1 MKFSKVFLDLPMS
14 WLNGLNGNGESK
26 IESGDFMKKRV
37 ALIFGGNSAEHEVS
51 LRSAKNVADALDKT
65 QFDFILIGISK
76 EGSWYRFPD
85 MNVFAHTKIL
95 DASLP
100 PQAEPV
106 ALISMKGR
114 PVLYS
119 LKDQGST
126 PMDCAFPIMHGT
138 MGEDGSIQ
146 GLFKMTQLPF
156 VGCGVWS
163 SAAGM
168 DKEVMKRL
176 LLQAE
181 IPTAKYVLLT
191 PYEKVSYEKIVEKLG
206 SPFFI
211 KPANA
216 GSSVGVHKIKS
227 ATDFEIKLRDAFQF
241 DFKVLA
247 EEFIQGREIECSV
260 MGSNHSPKASLPGE
274 IIPQH
279 EFYSYEAKY
288 IDDQGALLKIPAEL
302 GPDVTRK
309 IQNLAEKT
317 YRVMGCD
324 GLTRVDF
331 FLRPDNNL
339 IINEINTIPGFT
351 KISMYPKMWEASGL
365 SYTSLISELINLGL
379 ERHKNEMSLKTSY
392 LE

>member
-1 MKFSKVFLDLPMS
+1 
-14 WLNGLNGNGESK
+14 
-26 IESGDFMKKRV
+26 MKKIV
-37 ALIFGGNSAEHEVS
+37 ALIFGGKSAEHEVS
-51 LRSAKNVADALDKT
+51 LRSAKNVADALDKDV
-65 QFDFILIGISK
+65 FSPVLIGISK

-85 MNVFAHTKIL
+85 MSIFAEATKIT
-95 DASLP
+95 DKALP
-100 PQAEPV
+100 KNAESV
-106 ALISMKGR
+106 ALVSLQGR

-119 LKDQGST
+119 LKDQSQT
-126 PMDCAFPIMHGT
+126 HLDVAFPIMHGT
-138 MGEDGSIQ
+138 MGEDGTIQ
-146 GLFKMTQLPF
+146 GLFKMAQIPF

-176 LLQAE
+176 LVEAK
-181 IPTAKYVLLT
+181 IPNARYRLLT
-191 PYEKVSYEKIVEKLG
+191 PAMKISYSEIAMQLG

-227 ATDFEIKLRDAFQF
+227 AEEFDIKLKDAFLF
-241 DFKVLA
+241 DNKVLA

-260 MGSNHSPKASLPGE
+260 MGHNHSPKASLPGE

-288 IDDQGALLKIPAEL
+288 VDENGALLKIPAEL
-302 GPDVTRK
+302 PQEIVSK
-309 IQNLAEKT
+309 IQEFAKIT
-317 YRVMGCD
+317 YQVMGCD

-331 FLRPDNNL
+331 FMKSNGD
-339 IINEINTIPGFT
+339 IFVNEINTIPGFT

-365 SYTSLISELINLGL
+365 SYKNLITQLIELGL
-379 ERHKNEMSLKTSY
+379 ERHHEEQKLKTSY